1 MVQYIG
7 LHTFLAMVNEQLYRM
22 NEVIAGIALFFSFYY
37 SIDASIYIRNNE
49 IVIGSSARQLAQT
62 YPDNVIHHPLCYLD
76 NRKRNPDNEKQTSN
90 QCRYVND
97 KPVFVIPYDRKEET
111 MKLETVIVECFKKIV
126 DLAELSVNR
135 KPTLTVISG
144 NLFSIS

>member
-1 MVQYIG
+1 
-7 LHTFLAMVNEQLYRM
+7 MVNEQLYQM
-22 NEVIAGIALFFSFYY
+22 NEVIVGIARLFSFHY

-76 NRKRNPDNEKQTSN
+76 NRKRNPDNGNQTSN

-97 KPVFVIPYDRKEET
+97 KPVFVLPYDGKEEAV
-111 MKLETVIVECFKKIV
+111 KLETVIVECFKKIV
-126 DLAELSVNR
+126 DLAVLSVNQ

-144 NLFSIS
+144 NLISIS